1 MQEEIEN
8 RTVALS
14 ITAAKFTGNV
24 LNTAISKYMQHQISK
39 KSHDS
44 SIKPQGKQ
52 SVKELIG
59 QNQGVTNIE
68 IDKDIGQFDRIAR
81 KYGVDYAVKKVHDE
95 GKTKYLVFFK
105 GRDTDAITS
114 AFKEYTQKTVKVRE
128 SVFPKLH
135 RTLEKPIKPK
145 IKNKELGL

>member
-14 ITAAKFTGNV
+14 ITAVKFTGNV
-24 LNTAISKYMQHQISK
+24 LKTAISKYMQHLNQ

-44 SIKPQGKQ
+44 SVKPQGKQ
-52 SVKELIG
+52 SVKELVG

-95 GKTKYLVFFK
+95 SKTKYLVFFK